1 MIQVEVEKSRV
12 PRRPSTTW
20 EEDSEIKTLEYV
32 FSDLLLNMNF
42 SILKM
47 VLIYIL
53 SLFFDA
59 YKKKKKTISGLFH
72 CITNTWLQRGHR

>member
-42 SILKM
+42 SNIEDGVDLYVEF
-47 VLIYIL
+47 VLRCL
-53 SLFFDA
+53 
-59 YKKKKKTISGLFH
+59 
-72 CITNTWLQRGHR
+72 